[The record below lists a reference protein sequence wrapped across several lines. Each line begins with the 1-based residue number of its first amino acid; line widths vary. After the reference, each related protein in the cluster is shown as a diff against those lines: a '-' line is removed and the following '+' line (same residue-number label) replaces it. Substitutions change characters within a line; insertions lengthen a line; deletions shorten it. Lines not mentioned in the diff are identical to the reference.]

1 MFNNNFFSSIFGYFF
16 FQKKVRNIKNKKIVF
31 FSESNNYRNYFIELI
46 KALNN
51 DNNITVLYITSDQND
66 LDKIDNNIKPI
77 FIGKGFL
84 RILLLAFIEC
94 DILIMTLTDL
104 GNHEIKKSKK
114 CKNYIYLFHSLV
126 STHKTYTKDA
136 FKNYDII
143 FSNGDYQK
151 KELEYV
157 EKMLQFPK
165 KKIFN
170 TGYIYLDKL
179 KREKKQQS
187 ISNTVLFAPSWN
199 KSKKNLFDDYS
210 ESIISELI
218 KNEYKVVLRTHPELL
233 TRSSSV
239 IKNLTSKFSKSDKLK
254 INFNISDLQVLN
266 ESTILIT
273 DNGGM
278 AMEYFLIQ
286 KKPVLFLNYQ
296 DKIHNSKYND
306 IKLDVIEDTFKKKF
320 GFEINAEEFTN
331 IKSKINEATIKFEA
345 LKNNVNT
352 FAKEKGIILDN
363 SSENAKNIIKRI
375 IEM

>member
-1 MFNNNFFSSIFGYFF
+1 M
-16 FQKKVRNIKNKKIVF
+16 
-31 FSESNNYRNYFIELI
+31 
-46 KALNN
+46 
-51 DNNITVLYITSDQND
+51 
-66 LDKIDNNIKPI
+66 
-77 FIGKGFL
+77 
-84 RILLLAFIEC
+84 
-94 DILIMTLTDL
+94 
-104 GNHEIKKSKK
+104 
-114 CKNYIYLFHSLV
+114 
-126 STHKTYTKDA
+126 
-136 FKNYDII
+136 
-143 FSNGDYQK
+143 
-151 KELEYV
+151 
-157 EKMLQFPK
+157 
-165 KKIFN
+165 
-170 TGYIYLDKL
+170 